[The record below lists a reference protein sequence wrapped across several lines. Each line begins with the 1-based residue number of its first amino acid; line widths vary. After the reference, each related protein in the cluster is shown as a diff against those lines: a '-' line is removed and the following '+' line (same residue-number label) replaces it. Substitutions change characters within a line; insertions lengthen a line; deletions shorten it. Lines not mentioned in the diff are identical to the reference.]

1 MKRNPVMT
9 ILTVA
14 CIFSVIALTIAYA
27 ALRTSLTIEGT
38 ATVDGKWQVE
48 FENLSSPT
56 ITGILPGD
64 IKEAKLSATMFN
76 LIVELGKPR
85 DSVIYTFDVV
95 NKGNIDAK
103 ISSITTPNKETLE
116 NNDLSYSFTYF
127 DKTDAN
133 GNIIETPIVVGDT
146 LMVGEKRKLKLSIKY
161 NEIDSLNQPNPIQL
175 NLDSS
180 IVYGQL

>member
-1 MKRNPVMT
+1 MKRNPIMT

-27 ALRTSLTIEGT
+27 ALKTSLTIEGT
-38 ATVDGKWQVE
+38 ATVDGKWKVE

-56 ITGILPGD
+56 ITGISLSD
-64 IKEAKLSATMFN
+64 IEMADLSSTMFS
-76 LIVELGKPR
+76 LKVKLGKPR
-85 DSVIYTFDVV
+85 DSVTYTFDVV

-103 ISSITTPNKETLE
+103 ISSITTPDKETLE
-116 NNDLSYSFTYF
+116 ANDLSYSFTYF
-127 DKTDAN
+127 DKKDAN
-133 GNIIETPIVVGDT
+133 GNIIETPIEVDDT
-146 LMVGEKRKLKLSIKY
+146 LVVGEKRKLKVSIKY
-161 NEIDSLNQPNPIQL
+161 NDVDSLNQPNPIQL

>member
-38 ATVDGKWQVE
+38 ATVDGKWQVG

-56 ITGILPGD
+56 ITGISFED

-76 LIVELGKPR
+76 LTVELGKPH
-85 DSVIYTFDVV
+85 DSVTYTFDVV
-95 NKGNIDAK
+95 NNGNIDARI
-103 ISSITTPNKETLE
+103 ISVTTPTIETLE
-116 NNDLSYSFTYF
+116 ANDLSYSFTYF

>member
-1 MKRNPVMT
+1 MKRNPIMT

-27 ALRTSLTIEGT
+27 ALKTSLTIEGT
-38 ATVDGKWQVE
+38 ATVDGKWKVE

-56 ITGILPGD
+56 ITGISLSD
-64 IKEAKLSATMFN
+64 IEMADLSSTMFS
-76 LIVELGKPR
+76 LKVKLGKPH
-85 DSVIYTFDVV
+85 DSVTYTFDVA
-95 NKGNIDAK
+95 NNGNIDAK
-103 ISSITTPNKETLE
+103 ISSITTPDKETLE

-133 GNIIETPIVVGDT
+133 GNTIETPIEVDDT

-161 NEIDSLNQPNPIQL
+161 NDVDSLNQPNPIQL